1 MSEQHFQDDPRLR
14 GTFSA
19 EDALPPVE
27 PPSAGFILKLFVI
40 PGLIVTIIVL
50 VWLLF
55 NWLAQM
61 GNDPRHY
68 VKAISR
74 NNEGRWQAAVNLAN
88 ALNNERGEDFKQLR
102 QDRETVR
109 ELAAVLEAEIDD
121 NRLETQLG
129 EKPVTFRMFLC
140 RALGSFEVP
149 EGLPALLKAVNTNRD
164 PRERDVRRSALEG
177 IALLADNVRQA
188 DPAHP
193 LESKELTA
201 TLLSA
206 ASDSD
211 PLIRSSAAY
220 AMGVVGGEQ
229 LNAKLRILLEDAN
242 PDVRFNAATGLARLG
257 DPLAAGVLMDMLD
270 PAETAGV
277 EVEKEEQSR
286 TFKRALIQ
294 FNGLRAVEALVGA
307 NPKVDRSQFVPVV
320 EKLLASKPPKN
331 VEMEARKVLR
341 LVNGQSE

>member
-1 MSEQHFQDDPRLR
+1 MSEENFQDDPRLR

-27 PPSAGFILKLFVI
+27 PPSAGFVLKLFVI

-68 VKAISR
+68 VKAIGR

-88 ALNNERGEDFKQLR
+88 ALNNERGEGFQELR
-102 QDRETVR
+102 RDHETVQ
-109 ELAAVLEAEIDD
+109 ELAGVLVEEIDEG
-121 NRLETQLG
+121 RLEDQLG

-140 RALGSFEVP
+140 RALGSFEVAD
-149 EGLPALLKAVNTNRD
+149 GLPALLKAVNTNRD

-177 IALLADNVRQA
+177 IALLADNVRRA

-193 LESKELTA
+193 LESEELTA
-201 TLLSA
+201 TLMTA
-206 ASDSD
+206 AGDDD
-211 PLIRSSAAY
+211 PLVRSSAAY
-220 AMGVVGGEQ
+220 AMGVVGGD
-229 LNAKLRILLEDAN
+229 KLVQRLRSLLEDAH
-242 PDVRFNAATGLARLG
+242 PDVRFNAATGLARDG
-257 DPLAAGVLMDMLD
+257 DPLAAEVLVEMLD
-270 PAETAGV
+270 PDEKAGV
-277 EVEKEEQSR
+277 EIEKEEQSR
-286 TFKRALIQ
+286 AFKQALVQ
-294 FNGLRAVEALVGA
+294 FNGLRAVEALIVA
-307 NPKVDRSQFVPVV
+307 NPKVDRGPFVSAV

-331 VEMEARKVLR
+331 IELEAQKLLR
-341 LVNGQSE
+341 TLGKP